1 MQMILGVVIIVNSES
16 SSTMDCCPFASYTP
30 SDLSMLEVS
39 YLFAVV
45 YVNPSNMGPR
55 CTN

>member
-16 SSTMDCCPFASYTP
+16 SSTMECCPFASYAP

-39 YLFAVV
+39 YLFAMV
-45 YVNPSNMGPR
+45 YVIPSNMGPR